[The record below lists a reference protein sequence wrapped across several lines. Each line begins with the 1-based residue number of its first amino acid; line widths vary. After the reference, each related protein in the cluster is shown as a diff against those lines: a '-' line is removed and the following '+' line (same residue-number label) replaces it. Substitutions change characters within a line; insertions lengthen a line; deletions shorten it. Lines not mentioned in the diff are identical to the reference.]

1 MMARLSPDQVNK
13 LLTVGKVA
21 ARSGVAVSTLHFYEE
36 KGLVCSIRS
45 SGNQRRYPR
54 GVLRRVS
61 VIKVAQKAGI
71 SLAAIKAALDRLPS
85 GRPVS
90 AEDWRE
96 LSEQWK
102 SDLEA
107 RIRTLI
113 GLRDQLNDCIGC
125 GCLSMEACP
134 LRNPLDQ
141 LSEQG
146 PGARL
151 LE

>member
-1 MMARLSPDQVNK
+1 MMAWLRPEQVNK
-13 LLTVGKVA
+13 LLTVGEVA

-36 KGLVCSIRS
+36 KGLVSSIRS

-113 GLRDQLNDCIGC
+113 GLRDQLTDCIGC